1 MAIDAALGRLGIKPG
16 VCTSSTRPANPFEG
30 QVIYETDTN
39 NIRFWSG
46 SAWESNKGGIISSS
60 APTGAAAGDIWYD
73 SDDGR
78 TYIYYDDGS
87 SQQWVEF
94 GAPPVQHGKI
104 LQVVSTTK
112 TDTFSE
118 SLAAFAV
125 STSNITGLT
134 VSITPS
140 SATSKVLVIVE
151 LNSASSGS
159 PIVSGQMF
167 RDSTAIGIGDTA
179 GSRVSVSGHL
189 QAASGLNA
197 QARASMTFLDSP
209 ATTSSI
215 TYGFRNYNP
224 SSSTATIYVNRS
236 QGDSDTAQYARS
248 MSTIT
253 VMEVS
258 A

>member
-1 MAIDAALGRLGIKPG
+1 MAIDAALGRLGIRPG

-104 LQVVSTTK
+104 LQVVSATK
-112 TDTFSE
+112 TDTFSTT
-118 SLAAFAV
+118 STSYVDLTGLAATITPTSSSSNIFV
-125 STSNITGLT
+125 MFNVGISTSTANTIELVLDRSGTDICVSSTGAT
-134 VSITPS
+134 AMTFPDDQFDFEDVS
-140 SATSKVLVIVE
+140 
-151 LNSASSGS
+151 N
-159 PIVSGQMF
+159 
-167 RDSTAIGIGDTA
+167 R
-179 GSRVSVSGHL
+179 
-189 QAASGLNA
+189 
-197 QARASMTFLDSP
+197 FLDSP
-209 ATTSSI
+209 ATTSAV
-215 TYGFRNYNP
+215 TYQVQMKV
-224 SSSTATIYVNRS
+224 ATGTGYVNRRGANAS
-236 QGDSDTAQYARS
+236 FIST
-248 MSTIT
+248 STIT